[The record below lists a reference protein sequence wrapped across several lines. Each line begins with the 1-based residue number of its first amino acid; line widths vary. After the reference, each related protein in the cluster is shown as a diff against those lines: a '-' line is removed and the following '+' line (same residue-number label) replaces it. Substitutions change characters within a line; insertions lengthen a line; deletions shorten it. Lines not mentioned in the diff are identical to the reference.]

1 MFDETNKRADV
12 KYKDKAAFML
22 ITEFVGIRSNMHMY
36 SYINPLTS
44 RINL

>member
-12 KYKDKAAFML
+12 KYKDKAAFIL
-22 ITEFVGIRSNMHMY
+22 ITEFVGIRSNMY

-44 RINL
+44 RLNL